1 MNLIGLPAG
10 LTGAAVV
17 VAALVSSVL
26 AAFAPIIARIPG
38 LRVADDSRNVLMR
51 TLVGALNL
59 AGLVGY
65 AYFNNITIAKE
76 AVPALVLTAFGA
88 LVGGHYVY
96 KGVQAAHSLATNAS
110 VETPAG
116 PGDTVLPFSAP
127 TMPTP
132 DTAPPASA

>member
-17 VAALVSSVL
+17 VAALVSSLL
-26 AAFAPIIARIPG
+26 AAFAPIIARVPG
-38 LRVADDSRNVLMR
+38 LRVTDDSRNVLMR

-59 AGLVGY
+59 AGLVAY
-65 AYFNNITIAKE
+65 AWLNNIVLAKE
-76 AVPALVLTAFGA
+76 MVPALVLTAFGA
-88 LVGGHYVY
+88 LVGGHYMY
-96 KGVQAAHSLATNAS
+96 KGVQTARALAVNAS

-132 DTAPPASA
+132 DTSPPVSA

>member
-38 LRVADDSRNVLMR
+38 LRYGDDSRNVLMR

-59 AGLVGY
+59 AGIVGY
-65 AYFNNITIAKE
+65 AYFNNIVLAKE
-76 AVPALVLTAFGA
+76 AIPALVLTAFGA
-88 LVGGHYVY
+88 LIGGHYVY
-96 KGVQAAHSLATNAS
+96 KGVQTAQALATNAS

-116 PGDTVLPFSAP
+116 PGDTVLPFNAP
-127 TMPTP
+127 IPTT
-132 DTAPPASA
+132 DTSPPAA